1 MKKTLLTVG
10 IVGALFATNSYAD
23 NQQSILVSYTCPD
36 TCTVTNDEALTKFGC
51 VYPDTKDCGTTT
63 VKILEFMTTPE
74 TINQQ
79 TNEKSKPVAARAAK
93 KTTQK
98 PNVGNKPKG
107 SDKAAGG
114 IVSVTCPAGCNFK
127 CDSSSG
133 GAWCWCE
140 DGNGKHCGE
149 ETVHTGTLDK

>member
-1 MKKTLLTVG
+1 MKKTFLSFA
-10 IVGALFATNSYAD
+10 IVGTLFAPNSYAD

-51 VYPDTKDCGTTT
+51 VYPDTKDCGTVTA
-63 VKILEFMTTPE
+63 KILEFMTTPE
-74 TINQQ
+74 KVSQQ

-114 IVSVTCPAGCNFK
+114 DVIITCPEGCHFVWDESFSVAGCV
-127 CDSSSG
+127 D
-133 GAWCWCE
+133 
-140 DGNGKHCGE
+140 KHGRVCNE
-149 ETVHTGTLDK
+149 STTVVNGTLDL